1 MTDPQIHEAAAQLRD
16 DPTFRLSPRAEQ
28 EEEATHALR
37 RALHPEPDDPLAVA
51 LTIEEAL
58 AGPAPSAVSTDT
70 GAVEACR
77 ADTPC
82 GRPRAVAA
90 NGRCL
95 DCGAVRGPPE
105 AQSEPQATDASTPAV
120 EPLDQGGNV
129 ISELMAAGGFSQAE
143 VAKIL
148 EVSRQSVGFYA
159 SGKVAW
165 EPRPGQRQKLAMA
178 VRARRDTLAGL
189 AAVLEGR

>member
-16 DPTFRLSPRAEQ
+16 DPTFRLSTRVEQ

-37 RALHPEPDDPLAVA
+37 RSLHPEPEDPLAVA

-58 AGPAPSAVSTDT
+58 SQAPPTAVATDPAN
-70 GAVEACR
+70 VEACR

-82 GRPRAVAA
+82 GRPRAIAA

-95 DCGAVRGPPE
+95 DCGAVREAPG
-105 AQSEPQATDASTPAV
+105 AQSEPPAADASAPAAK
-120 EPLDQGGNV
+120 PLDQGANI
-129 ISELMAAGGFSQAE
+129 ISELMAAGGFGQVE

-165 EPRPGQRQKLAMA
+165 EPKPGQVQRLAQA
-178 VRARRDTLAGL
+178 VRVRRDTLAAL
-189 AAVLEGR
+189 AAKLEGR